1 MIMESNKENL
11 VFTRKTSGLVKGLSW
26 KDIFIL
32 VISAPAGSGIL
43 YYSVSTVS
51 SYPGGNVGVSFL
63 IGMALFLPVIFL
75 AALSSYMI
83 PRSSSLYVLISRSV
97 NPAMGF
103 LSSAL
108 FFIGYTL
115 SIGVVAYVVTRLL
128 GGIFANFGIITNS
141 VFFQDFGALL
151 QLPIWSTVGGC
162 FLVILTW
169 LIVLKGVV
177 LFRNIMRILF
187 YITMIA
193 IIIAIIMFAVTVPSS
208 AAVSFNKIWGDGTF
222 ENIMN
227 LATQHGWV
235 RSSFSWE
242 STFALL
248 LVVMF
253 SYGGLELVSYASGET
268 AKQQKKNVR
277 AYVFAGLVLGL
288 LYSSI
293 AFSVSHAYGDFIESY
308 DYAFNNC
315 NAELSGI
322 MIPIAPSIPF
332 YISSLIPNPW
342 IGLILSICISLWL
355 ITTMIPYFFAPS
367 RIIFALAMDRVL
379 PESFANV
386 SVKTGAPTKASHI
399 TLFLGILGVLFSL
412 FDVGTVLGTIL
423 FCALFVYW
431 LYGLGAINIP
441 YNNPDIYEPC
451 PIKKTFLK
459 IPIITWV
466 GGLVF
471 AIGWFVII
479 VSVKQMTVDV
489 IIAICVLMGLLLLYF
504 YKSQAKLQRMD
515 SKDIFAQLPPE

>member
-1 MIMESNKENL
+1 MDSL

-32 VISAPAGSGIL
+32 VVSTPAGSGIL
-43 YYSVSTVS
+43 YYSVSTAS

-83 PRSSSLYVLISRSV
+83 PRSGSLYVLVSRSV
-97 NPAMGF
+97 NPALGF
-103 LSSAL
+103 LASAL

-115 SIGVVAYVVTRLL
+115 CIGMIAFVVTRLL
-128 GGIFANFGIITNS
+128 GGIFANFGVITHL
-141 VFFQDFGALL
+141 VFFQDVGALL
-151 QLPIWSTVGGC
+151 QTPIWSTVGGC

-169 LIVLKGVV
+169 LIVLRGVV

-187 YITMIA
+187 YITMLA
-193 IIIAIIMFAVTVPSS
+193 IIIAIVLFAFTAPSS
-208 AAVSFNKIWGDGTF
+208 AAASFNGIWGEGAF

-227 LATQHGWV
+227 LAAQHGWS
-235 RSSFSWE
+235 RSLFSWQ
-242 STFALL
+242 STFGLL

-253 SYGGLELVSYASGET
+253 SYGGLELISYASGET
-268 AKQQKKNVR
+268 TRQQKKNVR
-277 AYVFAGLVLGL
+277 AYVVAGLVLGL
-288 LYSSI
+288 LYSAI
-293 AFSVSHAYGDFIESY
+293 AFSVSHAYGDFIEAY
-308 DYAFNNC
+308 DYAFNHC

-332 YISSLIPNPW
+332 YVSSLISNPW

-367 RIIFALAMDRVL
+367 RIIFALSMDRVL
-379 PESFANV
+379 PESFADV
-386 SVKTGAPTKASHI
+386 SAKTGAPTKASHI
-399 TLFLGILGVLFSL
+399 TLVLGILGVLFTL

-431 LYGLGAINIP
+431 LYGLGAITIP
-441 YNNPDIYEPC
+441 YNNPDIYEQC
-451 PIKKTFLK
+451 PIKKTFFK
-459 IPIITWV
+459 VPVITWV

-471 AIGWFVII
+471 AIGWFSII
-479 VSVKQMTVDV
+479 VSVQQMTVDV
-489 IIAICVLMGLLLLYF
+489 IVTLCILMGLLALYF
-504 YKSQAKLQRMD
+504 YKSQ
-515 SKDIFAQLPPE
+515 SKMQKKSKEIFSQLPPE

>member
-1 MIMESNKENL
+1 MDNNKEDSL

-32 VISAPAGSGIL
+32 VISAPSGSGIL
-43 YYSVSTVS
+43 YYSVSTAS
-51 SYPGGNVGVSFL
+51 TYPGGNVGVSFL
-63 IGMALFLPVIFL
+63 IGMAIFLPIIYL
-75 AALSSYMI
+75 AALGSYMI

-97 NPAMGF
+97 NPALGF
-103 LSSAL
+103 LSSVL

-115 SIGVVAYVVTRLL
+115 SVGVVAFVVTRLL
-128 GGIFANFGIITNS
+128 GGIIANFGVIIS
-141 VFFQDFGALL
+141 SDFFQNAGALL
-151 QLPIWSTVGGC
+151 QTPIWSTVGGC

-169 LIVLKGVV
+169 LIVLRGIIV
-177 LFRNIMRILF
+177 FRNIMRILF
-187 YITMIA
+187 YITLIA
-193 IIIAIIMFAVTVPSS
+193 IIIAIVLFAVTEPSS
-208 AAVSFNKIWGDGTF
+208 ASVSFDKIWGNGKF
-222 ENIMN
+222 EQIMN
-227 LATQHGWV
+227 LAAQNGWV
-235 RSSFSWE
+235 HSSFSWE
-242 STFALL
+242 STFGLL

-268 AKQQKKNVR
+268 TRQQKRNVR
-277 AYVFAGLVLGL
+277 AYVLAGLVLGL

-293 AFSVSHAYGDFIESY
+293 CFAVSHAYGDFIEAY
-308 DYAFNNC
+308 DYAFNHC
-315 NAELSGI
+315 NAALSDI

-332 YISSLIPNPW
+332 YVSSLISNPW

-367 RIIFALAMDRVL
+367 RIIFALAMDRIL
-379 PESFANV
+379 PESLADV

-399 TLFLGILGVLFSL
+399 TLLLGILGVLFTL
-412 FDVGTVLGTIL
+412 FNVQTVLGTIL

-441 YNNPDIYEPC
+441 YKNPDIYEQC

-459 IPIITWV
+459 IPVISWM

-479 VSVKQMTVDV
+479 VSVKQMTADV
-489 IIAICVLMGLLLLYF
+489 IIALCIVMGLLLLYF
-504 YKSQAKLQRMD
+504 YRSQTKLRKIE
-515 SKDIFAQLPPE
+515 SKDIFSQLPPE